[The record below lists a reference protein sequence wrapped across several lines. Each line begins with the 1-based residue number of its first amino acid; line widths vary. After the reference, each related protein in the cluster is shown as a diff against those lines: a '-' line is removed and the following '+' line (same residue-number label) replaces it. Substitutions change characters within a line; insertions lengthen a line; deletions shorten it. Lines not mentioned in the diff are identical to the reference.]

1 MFCMN
6 LQNCEVWIMPN
17 HAGMGITIGKDFM
30 IPAEIR
36 LDLFNATAKLP
47 DEIAVPLLESTSESR
62 RIHAW

>member
-1 MFCMN
+1 
-6 LQNCEVWIMPN
+6 MPN